1 MSALAT
7 GFRTTLMSSRLPP
20 DIYYSVSLLHLN
32 LGLVAPIQCQ
42 LCMLTRCAPIP
53 SILTAI
59 VAPVVTNQQL
69 LNAFG
74 IGTDG

>member
-1 MSALAT
+1 
-7 GFRTTLMSSRLPP
+7 
-20 DIYYSVSLLHLN
+20 
-32 LGLVAPIQCQ
+32 
-42 LCMLTRCAPIP
+42 MLTRCAPIP